1 MHCIIHNN
9 IITNKQKYTMSANT
23 AIVSQS
29 QEDEKESETTTTSIS
44 PDPKRQRTN
53 QTLVTPDKPR
63 VENPKKTDPKS
74 FYVVLIEGKPGKV
87 FNKQQDAF
95 AHLSKNSAG
104 TKTSFITTPTKTEGT
119 GIVKE
124 HLKNSID

>member
-1 MHCIIHNN
+1 
-9 IITNKQKYTMSANT
+9 MSANT
-23 AIVSQS
+23 AIISQS
-29 QEDEKESETTTTSIS
+29 QEEEQDSEKTARSNS
-44 PDPKRQRTN
+44 PDPKRQKTD

-63 VENPKKTDPKS
+63 VENTNKTGPKS

-87 FNKQQDAF
+87 FNKQEDAF

-124 HLKNSID
+124 HLKNIIV